1 MVSAGVVEVVEA
13 AGLAVEVP
21 EVAASAVVQD
31 SPE

>member
-1 MVSAGVVEVVEA
+1 MVSAGVVEA